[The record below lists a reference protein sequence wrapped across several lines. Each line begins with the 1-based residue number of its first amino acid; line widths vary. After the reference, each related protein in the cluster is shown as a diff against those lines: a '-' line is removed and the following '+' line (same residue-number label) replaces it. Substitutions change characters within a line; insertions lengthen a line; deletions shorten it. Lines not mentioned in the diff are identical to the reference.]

1 MNKNPIGK
9 YIRQSWY
16 MYLIA
21 LLSMFAGIAL
31 DLCAPFVT
39 KHIIDDVIVGGR
51 HELLTRYLLAFLG
64 IAAGKAV
71 FQYTKE
77 YLFDISSV
85 EIAAKMR
92 KNLFI
97 HLQKLSIRYFDKTNT
112 GEILAR
118 LKDDAER
125 VWDALGF
132 VGMLV
137 IEGVIHV
144 ISIIICMVRLSPY
157 LTLVP
162 LAILPFIGYIAI
174 KLEKQLGDVYDAISE
189 QNAELN
195 TVAQENLSGVR
206 TVKAF
211 ARENFEI
218 RKFMQHNKRY
228 YDLNMEQA
236 RILIKYDPNITF
248 LTRMMLVL
256 VLLLGG
262 FLVITG
268 SLSIGGLGAFMEYA
282 NNILWPFENLGW
294 LSNSLASAMASN
306 RKINKILEEVPEI
319 AEPLHPVSVESLQG
333 NLEFRDV
340 SFSLHGNKILED
352 ISFTVEKGKT
362 LGVMGMTGSGK
373 TTIVNLIER
382 FYDVDRGQVLLD
394 GVDIRQLPLE
404 AVRKCS
410 SVVMQDVFLFS
421 DTIEENVRLGSREE
435 MDSETIREAARVAN
449 ASEFIER
456 MSEQYLTVVGERG
469 VGLSGGQKQRL
480 SIARALAKPSPI
492 LILDDSTSA
501 LDMETEY
508 QIQQELTSQEGR
520 SKIIIA
526 HRISAVKSA
535 DEILVLDQGRIVER
549 GTHEEL
555 MKHKGFYYSTYEAQ
569 YGDYHKAMEIMGK
582 EGFIC
587 Q

>member
-118 LKDDAER
+118 LKDDVER

-333 NLEFRDV
+333 NLEFKDV

-382 FYDVDRGQVLLD
+382 FYDVDRGEVLLD

>member
-1 MNKNPIGK
+1 
-9 YIRQSWY
+9 
-16 MYLIA
+16 
-21 LLSMFAGIAL
+21 
-31 DLCAPFVT
+31 
-39 KHIIDDVIVGGR
+39 
-51 HELLTRYLLAFLG
+51 
-64 IAAGKAV
+64 
-71 FQYTKE
+71 
-77 YLFDISSV
+77 
-85 EIAAKMR
+85 
-92 KNLFI
+92 
-97 HLQKLSIRYFDKTNT
+97 
-112 GEILAR
+112 
-118 LKDDAER
+118 
-125 VWDALGF
+125 
-132 VGMLV
+132 
-137 IEGVIHV
+137 
-144 ISIIICMVRLSPY
+144 
-157 LTLVP
+157 
-162 LAILPFIGYIAI
+162 
-174 KLEKQLGDVYDAISE
+174 
-189 QNAELN
+189 
-195 TVAQENLSGVR
+195 
-206 TVKAF
+206 
-211 ARENFEI
+211 
-218 RKFMQHNKRY
+218 
-228 YDLNMEQA
+228 
-236 RILIKYDPNITF
+236 
-248 LTRMMLVL
+248 MLVL

-319 AEPLHPVSVESLQG
+319 DEPLHPVSVEKLQG
-333 NLEFRDV
+333 NLEFKDV

-362 LGVMGMTGSGK
+362 LGIMGMTGSGK

-382 FYDVDRGQVLLD
+382 FYDVDQGQVLLD

-404 AVRKCS
+404 TVRKCS

-449 ASEFIER
+449 ANEFIER

-526 HRISAVKSA
+526 HRISAVKNA
-535 DEILVLDQGRIVER
+535 DEILVLDHGRIAER

-555 MKHKGFYYSTYEAQ
+555 MKHRGFYYSTYEAQ
-569 YGDYHKAMEIMGK
+569 YGDYHKALEIMGE
-582 EGFIC
+582 EGFVC
-587 Q
+587 R